1 MENASKALIIAGA
14 ILLSIL
20 IISLGIMVYN
30 NAKSTVGDANLD
42 AETIQTFNSKFTMYA
57 GTGVSA
63 SKANSLIEAVNASNA
78 TSENKIGLVL
88 TGLTAS
94 SGTTVGD
101 YTGTVTAATFN
112 DTAKICTSVGSFPI
126 ILSSNNLYNISY
138 DTSSSGIIYKITITK

>member
-30 NAKSTVGDANLD
+30 NAKSTVGEANLD

-57 GTGVSA
+57 GNGVAA

-88 TGLTAS
+88 TGLTATA
-94 SGTTVGD
+94 GATVGD
-101 YTGTVTAATFN
+101 YTGTYSAPTVDDTNKLCTALGTCNVT
-112 DTAKICTSVGSFPI
+112 
-126 ILSSNNLYNISY
+126 LSSNNLYNITY
-138 DTSSSGIIYKITITK
+138 ATSNSGVIYKITISK

>member
-42 AETIQTFNSKFTMYA
+42 AETIQTFNSKFTMYC

-63 SKANSLIEAVNASNA
+63 AKANSLVEAVNSNNV
-78 TSENKIGLVL
+78 TNDSKIEIVFAPT
-88 TGLTAS
+88 TGVTGTALAAN
-94 SGTTVGD
+94 TH
-101 YTGTVTAATFN
+101 YTGTVDATN
-112 DTAKICTSVGSFPI
+112 KKYNI
-126 ILSSNNLYNISY
+126 ILSSNYEYNIGYEQSG
-138 DTSSSGIIYKITITK
+138 SGIINKIVIVQK